1 MKEITTERLVLTPW
15 RDCQEDAL
23 GLYSY
28 AKDPEVGPRAGWK
41 PHESVEESREI
52 IRNVFMP
59 HAVWAIREK
68 ESGRIVGSIGLEP
81 DRRREDVS
89 SKEMGY
95 SLGREFWGRGY
106 MTEAAVAVMDYGFR
120 EFNLTVMAICTSP
133 DNKRSQRVIEKCG
146 FKFEGRQRR
155 GYRIYDGS
163 DRDNMVYSILREE
176 WKDSVEDKIIYTV
189 TGDTAF
195 DNENISEMK
204 ALEPDCIL
212 ILGAG
217 ITDKDTPS
225 PMLKDRLDAGIQ
237 IYKEGVASKILLSG
251 DNGQQEHNEIHVML
265 KYAKEAGVPEEDIF
279 CDHAGFSTYDSMYRA
294 SSIFGVERAI
304 VVTQKY
310 HQYRA
315 LYVGEELGL
324 DVWGVA
330 SDQEEY
336 AGQSYRDLREILARI
351 KDFGKAAI
359 KSESVLGGEVIPIS
373 GSGIISHGE

>member
-1 MKEITTERLVLTPW
+1 MVNF
-15 RDCQEDAL
+15 
-23 GLYSY
+23 
-28 AKDPEVGPRAGWK
+28 
-41 PHESVEESREI
+41 SVK
-52 IRNVFMP
+52 N
-59 HAVWAIREK
+59 
-68 ESGRIVGSIGLEP
+68 
-81 DRRREDVS
+81 
-89 SKEMGY
+89 
-95 SLGREFWGRGY
+95 
-106 MTEAAVAVMDYGFR
+106 
-120 EFNLTVMAICTSP
+120 
-133 DNKRSQRVIEKCG
+133 
-146 FKFEGRQRR
+146 
-155 GYRIYDGS
+155 
-163 DRDNMVYSILREE
+163 
-176 WKDSVEDKIIYTV
+176 SVEDKIIYTV

-336 AGQSYRDLREILARI
+336 AGSKLQGSQRNTGQDQRFRKGRHKVRVRLRRRSHSYKRQRYNKPWGMTGGNNEETMSIIYRGLKVLYFYYAGIRI
-351 KDFGKAAI
+351 
-359 KSESVLGGEVIPIS
+359 
-373 GSGIISHGE
+373 

>member
-1 MKEITTERLVLTPW
+1 MGRERLMT
-15 RDCQEDAL
+15 
-23 GLYSY
+23 
-28 AKDPEVGPRAGWK
+28 AKKKILKTIA
-41 PHESVEESREI
+41 
-52 IRNVFMP
+52 
-59 HAVWAIREK
+59 A
-68 ESGRIVGSIGLEP
+68 
-81 DRRREDVS
+81 
-89 SKEMGY
+89 
-95 SLGREFWGRGY
+95 
-106 MTEAAVAVMDYGFR
+106 AAVIIAALAAVSV
-120 EFNLTVMAICTSP
+120 L
-133 DNKRSQRVIEKCG
+133 
-146 FKFEGRQRR
+146 
-155 GYRIYDGS
+155 
-163 DRDNMVYSILREE
+163 MVNFSV
-176 WKDSVEDKIIYTV
+176 KNSVEDKIIYTV

-237 IYKEGVASKILLSG
+237 LYKEGVASKILLSG